1 MACPPY
7 FYFYLEIFSPAPADE
22 MLPQPIWIMIVCRS
36 GYRTTAVVI
45 VIGGM
50 STLQNSN
57 FFLLSSSPLT
67 FSDDPHVYSL
77 INLHC
82 NFDEAMRCIP
92 QPTRPPAFNLIT

>member
-1 MACPPY
+1 MT
-7 FYFYLEIFSPAPADE
+7 I
-22 MLPQPIWIMIVCRS
+22 PIPTYT
-36 GYRTTAVVI
+36 YRHVKF
-45 VIGGM
+45 
-50 STLQNSN
+50 QFFQ
-57 FFLLSSSPLT
+57 FFLLSPSPLT